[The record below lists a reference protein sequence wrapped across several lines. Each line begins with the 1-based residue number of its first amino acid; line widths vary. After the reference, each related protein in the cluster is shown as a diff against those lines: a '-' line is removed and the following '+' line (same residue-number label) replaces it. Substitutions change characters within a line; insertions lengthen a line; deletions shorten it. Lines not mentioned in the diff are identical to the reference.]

1 MQVVYTDGSCLKNP
15 GGPGG
20 YAFIVINDDNEIHY
34 SEGCKETTNNREE
47 LKAVIESLDFIIND
61 CIIYTD
67 SQYVINCANG
77 KWKRK
82 VNLDLWDKFDTM
94 SKNKSIKFEWVKG
107 HNGDSYNEKVD
118 KMAKEEAKKFK

>member
-107 HNGDSYNEKVD
+107 HNGDFYNEKVD

>member
-118 KMAKEEAKKFK
+118 KMAREEAKKFK